1 MNEGFARNQ
10 RVRNRRDAAMADLG
24 RRPDRPA
31 LWALLIAVGL
41 TVLAVATAHASSGGI
56 TRAPEPEPE
65 PTAGGDSAA
74 FGSRV
79 LRLGMQGDDVTVLN
93 GIVKS
98 KAYADEVRL
107 SDTFEGPTAGAVREF
122 QRRWDLRPSGVVG
135 RETAEA
141 LTRSMKRTGAT
152 WYGPGLYGNHTACG
166 RVLRRGTIGVAHRSL
181 PCGTKVTFAYH
192 RRYLVVPVIDR
203 GPYSGGYDFDLTN
216 GAREALGFDTSD
228 QIRYA
233 VAR

>member
-1 MNEGFARNQ
+1 
-10 RVRNRRDAAMADLG
+10 MAGSG

-31 LWALLIAVGL
+31 LWALLLAVGL

-56 TRAPEPEPE
+56 SSEPPPAP
-65 PTAGGDSAA
+65 TGAGDRVS

-98 KAYADEVRL
+98 KAYARGVRL
-107 SDTFEGPTAGAVREF
+107 TDSFEGPTASAVREF
-122 QRRWDLRPSGVVG
+122 QHRWDLRQSGVVDSD
-135 RETAEA
+135 TAKT
-141 LTRSMKRTGAT
+141 LTRSMQRTGAT
-152 WYGPGLYGNHTACG
+152 WYGPGFFGNQTACG
-166 RVLRRGTIGVAHRSL
+166 QVLRRGTIGVAHRSL

-192 RRYLVVPVIDR
+192 GRYLVVPVIDR

-216 GAREALGFDTSD
+216 GAREALGFESSD
-228 QIRYA
+228 QIRFA
-233 VAR
+233 IAR